1 MGAGE
6 GPRTTP
12 PVHKSFTPNRLIL
25 THAMQKSPCHAA
37 SSACYSA
44 PASTP
49 HLPVKHHHRTADAM
63 FCDSLA
69 TPQDLLPVPCAADHA
84 PGSQQSSS
92 QLRPPP
98 SPDALSLT
106 LPDASVMPE
115 YCPHLLSTFA
125 LGPGSIHR
133 VGDHGIQTAGLPPS
147 IMYGGAAC
155 PNDHPNLRASRHW
168 TRPEH
173 GGHYRALIHL
183 PEPPAPAVC
192 ARRASIWPAPPPPP
206 SPSWPQWRLNVL
218 RDCRSWVGPHTWHS
232 QEGRQ
237 PDRIKGED

>member
-1 MGAGE
+1 
-6 GPRTTP
+6 
-12 PVHKSFTPNRLIL
+12 
-25 THAMQKSPCHAA
+25 
-37 SSACYSA
+37 
-44 PASTP
+44 
-49 HLPVKHHHRTADAM
+49 
-63 FCDSLA
+63 
-69 TPQDLLPVPCAADHA
+69 VPCAADHA

-155 PNDHPNLRASRHW
+155 PNDHPNLRASRRW

-192 ARRASIWPAPPPPP
+192 AWRASIWPAPPPPFP
-206 SPSWPQWRLNVL
+206 LLATVAAKCTARLPLLGGSTHVAL
-218 RDCRSWVGPHTWHS
+218 AGGTPA
-232 QEGRQ
+232 RQ
-237 PDRIKGED
+237 D